1 VRDAATLAAGATLG
15 GGVGVGPRAYLGMR
29 SAVRE
34 RVRVGAG
41 STLGMGAVL
50 LTDLPDDETWAGIPA
65 RPLHRAADGHR
76 PGERRARD
84 DGTAVRA

>member
-1 VRDAATLAAGATLG
+1 
-15 GGVGVGPRAYLGMR
+15 
-29 SAVRE
+29 
-34 RVRVGAG
+34 
-41 STLGMGAVL
+41 MGAVL